1 MNEKSEGIRWI
12 SIEVGLF
19 LLSLAFVL
27 LFWFPEIR
35 DQPWRLIIILEA
47 SPTAYITQSNSI
59 ILRSILPVAVG
70 LVFSVI
76 GYIREIRSPTGV
88 LGWSLP
94 LAIFGFV
101 FLFWGV
107 FGLNFY
113 CISYPKALAE
123 AERYFVE
130 GSWVKSSV
138 TPVYSTA
145 FVARTIWIATGVL
158 FMLSPMFKI
167 ITKRRNEKLNRYGES
182 CPQIKSAI
190 NQLVDLTW

>member
-1 MNEKSEGIRWI
+1 MNEKSEGMRWV

-27 LFWFPEIR
+27 SFWFPEIF
-35 DQPWRLIIILEA
+35 DQPWRLIILLEA
-47 SPTAYITQSNSI
+47 SPTAYLTQVNR
-59 ILRSILPVAVG
+59 ILLFSILPVAVG

-76 GYIREIRSPTGV
+76 GYVREIRSPTGV

-113 CISYPKALAE
+113 RISYPMALAE

-130 GSWVKSSV
+130 GLWVKSSV
-138 TPVYSTA
+138 TAIYSTA
-145 FVARTIWIATGVL
+145 FVARIIWIATGVL
-158 FMLSPMFKI
+158 FMLSPIFKK
-167 ITKRRNEKLNRYGES
+167 ITRRKQEKLKLRRILS
-182 CPQIKSAI
+182 QIK
-190 NQLVDLTW
+190 LTSSTSL

>member
-1 MNEKSEGIRWI
+1 MNEKPEGMRWI
-12 SIEVGLF
+12 SIEVGLL

-27 LFWFPEIR
+27 SLWFPEIR

-101 FLFWGV
+101 FFFWGV
-107 FGLNFY
+107 FGFNFY
-113 CISYPKALAE
+113 RISYPEALAE
-123 AERYFVE
+123 AERYYVE
-130 GSWVKSSV
+130 GS
-138 TPVYSTA
+138 
-145 FVARTIWIATGVL
+145 
-158 FMLSPMFKI
+158 
-167 ITKRRNEKLNRYGES
+167 
-182 CPQIKSAI
+182 
-190 NQLVDLTW
+190 

>member
-1 MNEKSEGIRWI
+1 
-12 SIEVGLF
+12 VGLF

-27 LFWFPEIR
+27 SLWFPEIR

-47 SPTAYITQSNSI
+47 SSTAYLTQSNSI

-101 FLFWGV
+101 FFVSGV
-107 FGLNFY
+107 IWLQFY
-113 CISYPKALAE
+113 SIDHLEALAE
-123 AERYFVE
+123 AERYYVE

-138 TPVYSTA
+138 TPVYLTA
-145 FVARTIWIATGVL
+145 YVARIIWIATGVL

-167 ITKRRNEKLNRYGES
+167 ITKRKKE
-182 CPQIKSAI
+182 
-190 NQLVDLTW
+190 

>member
-1 MNEKSEGIRWI
+1 MRWV
-12 SIEVGLF
+12 SIEVGLL

-27 LFWFPEIR
+27 LLWFPEIF
-35 DQPWRLIIILEA
+35 DQPWRLVILLEA
-47 SPTAYITQSNSI
+47 SPTAYLTQVNR
-59 ILRSILPVAVG
+59 ILLFSILPVVIG
-70 LVFSVI
+70 LSCSVI

-113 CISYPKALAE
+113 RISYPKALAE

-138 TPVYSTA
+138 TAIYLTA
-145 FVARTIWIATGVL
+145 FVARIIWIATGVL
-158 FMLSPMFKI
+158 FMLSPIFKI
-167 ITKRRNEKLNRYGES
+167 ITKQKKE
-182 CPQIKSAI
+182 
-190 NQLVDLTW
+190 